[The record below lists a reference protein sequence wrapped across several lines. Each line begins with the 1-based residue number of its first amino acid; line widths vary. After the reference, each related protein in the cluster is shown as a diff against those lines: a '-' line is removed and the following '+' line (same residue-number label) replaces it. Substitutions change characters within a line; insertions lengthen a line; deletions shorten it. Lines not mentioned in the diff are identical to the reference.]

1 MSVLR
6 HAGIARIV
14 EQHGAGVAA
23 ADDSDGSGSGAAH
36 GVSGAGEQH
45 DRLHGQQQ
53 VMNVTAPPFVRL
65 EGSEFIN
72 RERLV
77 IVADVDL
84 DAAARLAHVREF
96 LERVDRHF
104 PEGVPLR
111 ITYAIRDELQLL
123 EAAVINETKR

>member
-1 MSVLR
+1 
-6 HAGIARIV
+6 
-14 EQHGAGVAA
+14 
-23 ADDSDGSGSGAAH
+23 
-36 GVSGAGEQH
+36 
-45 DRLHGQQQ
+45 
-53 VMNVTAPPFVRL
+53 MNVTAPPFVRL